1 MERTILC
8 RFGEIGTKGRKAQNS
23 MKRRLKEQIEKLF
36 IGSKV
41 EVIGGRLVIYTDWS
55 NAQKISYLPGIVSF
69 SPAIKISHDLN
80 EIENTAVQLARDKQA
95 EREIKSFAVRV
106 KRLYLEYP
114 VKSPD
119 VERVVG
125 GAIKDAINLN
135 VDLKQPDLFI
145 GIEILHNGTYLYTDK
160 LRGVGGLPVG
170 EQGSVVSLLSGGIDS
185 PVAAFLML
193 KRGARITFVHFATD
207 KGEEEKARKL
217 YEHFLLFDH
226 KTKFI
231 LVPHNEYLDDLR
243 KILKKCDKERYICVF
258 CKRRILRVAVNI
270 AKKIKAEGV
279 VTGDSL
285 GQVASQTLRNIHI
298 IQKSIDFPIYR
309 PLIGLDKLEIEKIA
323 SNIGTYDIS
332 VSTSSQCQFVPKY
345 PIIKGDEEEA
355 GKLSAIIDKE
365 TET

>member
-1 MERTILC
+1 MEYTIIC

-36 IGSKV
+36 SGSKV
-41 EVIGGRLVIYTDWS
+41 EIIGGRLVVYTDWS
-55 NAQKISYLPGIVSF
+55 NAKKISYLPGIVSF
-69 SPAIKISHDLN
+69 SPAIKIGHNLN
-80 EIENTAVQLARDKQA
+80 EIEKTAVQLARDKQVA
-95 EREIKSFAVRV
+95 QEIKSFAVRV

-114 VKSPD
+114 IKSPD
-119 VERVVG
+119 MERAVG
-125 GAIKDAINLN
+125 GTIKDATNLN
-135 VDLKQPDLFI
+135 VNLKHPDLFI
-145 GIEILHNGTYLYTDK
+145 GIEILRNGTYLYTDK
-160 LRGVGGLPVG
+160 FTGVGGLPVG

-217 YEHFLLFDH
+217 YDHFLLFDH

-258 CKRRILRVAVNI
+258 CKRRMLSVAVRI

-285 GQVASQTLRNIHI
+285 GQVASQTLRNIQI
-298 IQKSIDFPIYR
+298 IQKNIDFPIYR
-309 PLIGLDKLEIEKIA
+309 PLIGLDKPEIEKIA
-323 SNIGTYDIS
+323 IYIGTYDIS
-332 VSTSSQCQFVPKY
+332 VFTSSQCQFVPKY
-345 PIIKGDEEEA
+345 PIIKGNEEEVE
-355 GKLSAIIDKE
+355 KLSAIIDKAIE
-365 TET
+365 T

>member
-1 MERTILC
+1 MEHTIIC

-36 IGSKV
+36 NGSKV
-41 EVIGGRLVIYTDWS
+41 EIVGGRLVVYTNRD
-55 NAQKISYLPGIVSF
+55 NVKKMSYLPGIVSF
-69 SPAIKISHDLN
+69 SPAIKIGYNLN
-80 EIENTAVQLARDKQA
+80 EIENTAVQLVKDKQA
-95 EREIKSFAVRV
+95 KQEIKSFAVRV

-114 VKSPD
+114 IKSPD
-119 VERVVG
+119 IERIVG
-125 GAIKDAINLN
+125 GAIKDATNLN
-135 VDLKQPDLFI
+135 VDLKHPDLLI

-160 LRGVGGLPVG
+160 LTGVGGLPVG
-170 EQGSVVSLLSGGIDS
+170 EQGSVVALLSGGIDS

-193 KRGARITFVHFATD
+193 KRGARITFVHFATN

-258 CKRRILRVAVNI
+258 CKRRILSVAVHI

-279 VTGDSL
+279 ITGDSL

-298 IQKSIDFPIYR
+298 IQKG
-309 PLIGLDKLEIEKIA
+309 IGLSLDWISLKLKKLPITLAHMISLSLQVLNA
-323 SNIGTYDIS
+323 SLHLNTQS
-332 VSTSSQCQFVPKY
+332 
-345 PIIKGDEEEA
+345 
-355 GKLSAIIDKE
+355 
-365 TET
+365 